1 MSKQQALN
9 KDRELRLD
17 MAVGLPMGIR
27 AGEGGKPATL
37 FGYAAVFNVRSKPI
51 WGSFIEIIK
60 PGAFRASLERND
72 DVVCVVEHSGGL
84 QLLGRRSSKTLEVY
98 EDEKGL
104 RYECQVPDTSAG
116 KDISVLVGRGDI
128 RSSSFAFRARKDEWT
143 WATGK
148 GELDVRT
155 VIEADLFDV
164 SPVVNPAYAE
174 ATVGVRSLD
183 AYAEAKAARDQAIA
197 READTRLRLR
207 LAEVNMSPAE
217 RHLAAAGSKS

>member
-17 MAVGLPMGIR
+17 MAAGLPMGIR

-51 WGSFIEIIK
+51 WGSFIEIIRA
-60 PGAFRASLERND
+60 GAFRASLERND

-84 QLLGRRSSKTLEVY
+84 QLLGRRSSETLKVW

-104 RYECQVPDTSAG
+104 RYECEVPDTSAG
-116 KDISVLVGRGDI
+116 RDIATLVGRKDI
-128 RSSSFAFRARKDEWT
+128 RSSSFAFRAWKDEWQ
-143 WATGK
+143 WASAK

-197 READTRLRLR
+197 REANSRLRLR
-207 LAEVNMSPAE
+207 LAEMSITPAE
-217 RHLAAAGSKS
+217 RQLAAAGPR